1 MSNISFVEAFV
12 VALSS
17 VFSTF
22 WFNSIGPFSKIQS
35 SALSTFIFMLL
46 IYFNHRFSLF
56 HFDEL
61 EYSILFYGATF
72 IGMTSSKVAKGWTLF
87 FAAFFYTLIFFAGKD
102 FYPSLGGKLGF
113 IAGISVFL
121 TLGMRSLLRIRW
133 K

>member
-1 MSNISFVEAFV
+1 MSQITFIEAFF

-22 WFNSIGPFSKIQS
+22 WFNNKGPFSKIQS
-35 SALSTFIFMLL
+35 SSLSTFIFMLL
-46 IYFNHRFSLF
+46 IYLNHHYMYLN
-56 HFDEL
+56 FDEL

-72 IGMTSSKVAKGWTLF
+72 IGMTSSKVGKGWTLF

-121 TLGMRSLLRIRW
+121 TLGMRSILRIRW